1 MATVMT
7 TTAPMDM
14 TRNMDNKAIE
24 TIETCKNAQE
34 ATEDLDPILQQ
45 NPSQYRLFP
54 IKHNDLWNFYLTAQN
69 SFWVAQELKLD
80 TDLHDWNNVLND
92 DERYYIKHILAFFA
106 NADAI
111 VNENLL
117 MRFEQ
122 EVQYPEA
129 QYFYRFQGAIEQI
142 HSIAYATFI
151 ETYVSDPQERDFLHN
166 AVVNVPCVKEK
177 ADWAIRWIQNDKAS
191 FGERLLAF
199 ACMEGIFFSG
209 SFAAIFWLR
218 KKNVLKGLIQGNT
231 LISRDEGLHQQFA
244 CHIYRH
250 HLDKCKPSRERA
262 EQIVREAC
270 ELEKK
275 FQIEAL
281 PCALL
286 GINSESMGQYIE
298 YCSDFLLNMIG
309 LAPIYKVANPFD
321 FMQLISLD
329 PSVSFFEVVS
339 TSYSM
344 GASDREF
351 STDAEF

>member
-1 MATVMT
+1 MT
-7 TTAPMDM
+7 ADH
-14 TRNMDNKAIE
+14 
-24 TIETCKNAQE
+24 
-34 ATEDLDPILQQ
+34 LDPILRPNQ
-45 NPSQYRLFP
+45 NRYTLFP
-54 IKHNDLWNFYLTAQN
+54 IQHRDLWKFYKVAEN
-69 SFWVAQELKLD
+69 SFWVPEEIKLD
-80 TDLHDWNNVLND
+80 KDPHDWKHRLTD

-142 HSIAYATFI
+142 HSIVYATLI
-151 ETYVSDPQERDFLHN
+151 DTYISDAEERTRLNN
-166 AVVNVPCVKEK
+166 AVVTVPCVKEK
-177 ADWAIRWIQNDKAS
+177 ADWAIRWIDNKDAS

-218 KKNVLKGLIQGNT
+218 KKNVLKGLIQANS

-244 CHIYRH
+244 CWIYKH
-250 HLDKCKPSRERA
+250 HLKESKPSKERA
-262 EQIVREAC
+262 IQIVREAC

-275 FQIEAL
+275 FQTEAL

-286 GINSESMGQYIE
+286 GINAQSMGQYIE
-298 YCSDFLLNMIG
+298 YCSDFLLDMIG
-309 LAPIYKVANPFD
+309 LDKVYKASNPFD
-321 FMQLISLD
+321 FMELISLD
-329 PSVSFFEVVS
+329 ACENFFEEKAVN
-339 TSYSM
+339 YSM
-344 GASDREF
+344 GASTREF
-351 STDAEF
+351 STDADF

>member
-1 MATVMT
+1 MS
-7 TTAPMDM
+7 
-14 TRNMDNKAIE
+14 KQ
-24 TIETCKNAQE
+24 NAAQV
-34 ATEDLDPILQQ
+34 EDQVDPILVP
-45 NPSQYRLFP
+45 NPNRYTLFP
-54 IKHNDLWNFYLTAQN
+54 IQHADLWRFYKVAEN
-69 SFWVAQELKLD
+69 SFWVAEELKLD

-117 MRFEQ
+117 SRFEQ

-142 HSIAYATFI
+142 HSISYATFI
-151 ETYVSDPQERDFLHN
+151 DTYVSDPEERHILHN
-166 AVVNVPCVKEK
+166 AVVNVQCVKEK
-177 ADWAIRWIQNDKAS
+177 ADWAIRWIQNQEAS

-218 KKNVLKGLIQGNT
+218 KKNVLKGLIQANT

-244 CHIYRH
+244 CWIYRH
-250 HLDKCKPSRERA
+250 HLHHSKPSRERA

-270 ELEKK
+270 ELEKR

-286 GINSESMGQYIE
+286 GINANSMGQYIE
-298 YCSDFLLNMIG
+298 YCSDFLLDMIG
-309 LAPIYKVANPFD
+309 LDKIYKVSNPFD
-321 FMQLISLD
+321 FMELISLD
-329 PSVSFFEVVS
+329 PCENFFEQKAVN
-339 TSYSM
+339 YSM
-344 GASDREF
+344 GASERAF
-351 STDAEF
+351 SIDADF

>member
-1 MATVMT
+1 MSKIVE
-7 TTAPMDM
+7 PDSS
-14 TRNMDNKAIE
+14 
-24 TIETCKNAQE
+24 
-34 ATEDLDPILQQ
+34 DLILQT
-45 NPSQYRLFP
+45 NPNRYRLFP
-54 IKHNDLWNFYLTAQN
+54 IQHHDLWNFYKLAQN
-69 SFWVAQELKLD
+69 SFWVAEELKLD

-117 MRFEQ
+117 LRFEQ

-129 QYFYRFQGAIEQI
+129 QYFYRYQGAIEQI

-151 ETYVSDPQERDFLHN
+151 ETYVSDPNEREVLHN
-166 AVVNVPCVKEK
+166 AVENVPCVKEK
-177 ADWAIRWIQNDKAS
+177 ADWAIKWIQNTEAS

-244 CHIYRH
+244 CWIYKH
-250 HLDKCKPSRERA
+250 HLENSKPSKERA

-270 ELEKK
+270 ELEKR
-275 FQIEAL
+275 FQTEAL

-286 GINSESMGQYIE
+286 GINSDSMGQYIE
-298 YCSDFLLNMIG
+298 YCSDFLLSMIG
-309 LAPIYKVANPFD
+309 LEPVYKVSNPFD

-329 PSVSFFEVVS
+329 SNVNFFEQRNS
-339 TSYSM
+339 DYTM
-344 GASDREF
+344 GATAREF
-351 STDAEF
+351 STDADF